1 MTIADKV
8 KSTDLYQSGRRFTC
22 PEMARAIDTHP
33 STMRNSLE
41 TMVIRGD
48 SGRDVLS
55 DRILYWK
62 PTRHWI
68 HSRRL
73 A

>member
-8 KSTDLYQSGRRFTC
+8 KSTELYKSGKEFTC
-22 PEMARAIDTHP
+22 PEMAREINTHP
-33 STMRNSLE
+33 STMRNSLD
-41 TMVIRGD
+41 TMNTRGH
-48 SGRDVLS
+48 VHMYVYS
-55 DRILYWK
+55 DRILYCK
-62 PTRHWI
+62 PQRHWI